1 MSELEQLFDK
11 HGCDKGSKHKYH
23 TIYES
28 IFEPLRD
35 KEINILEIGVFNG
48 ESLKVWLDY
57 FPNANIYGID
67 LFSRVAM
74 EDVQVLN
81 EERCQAIKGDSTNIA
96 TAELVK
102 KQWPDVKFDIIID
115 DALHQP
121 EANAKTM
128 HNFFPLLKENGMY
141 SIEDVWPLDIMNSK
155 EWNHHWIQ
163 KRSKV
168 YNMLKWSLLAKELEG
183 KTVTRYDNRKDTGE
197 GDSYI
202 IMAK

>member
-35 KEINILEIGVFNG
+35 KEINILEIGVFDG
-48 ESLKVWLDY
+48 ASLKVWLDY

-115 DALHQP
+115 DALHVP

-141 SIEDVWPLDIMNSK
+141 SIEDVWPLDIMSSR

-163 KRSKV
+163 KRPKG

-183 KTVTRYDNRKDTGE
+183 KTVTRYDNRKATGE

>member
-23 TIYES
+23 IIYES

-35 KEINILEIGVFNG
+35 KEINILEIGVFDG
-48 ESLKVWLDY
+48 ASLKVWLDY

-102 KQWPDVKFDIIID
+102 KQWPGVKFDIIID
-115 DALHQP
+115 DALHVP

-141 SIEDVWPLDIMNSK
+141 SIEDVWPLDIMSSR

-163 KRSKV
+163 KRPKG

-183 KTVTRYDNRKDTGE
+183 KTVTRYDNRKATGE

>member
-28 IFEPLRD
+28 IFEPLID
-35 KEINILEIGVFNG
+35 KEINILEVGVLNG

-67 LFSRVAM
+67 IFSRVAM

-96 TAELVK
+96 TAQLVK

-115 DALHQP
+115 DALHVP

-141 SIEDVWPLDIMNSK
+141 CIEDVWPLDIMNSK
-155 EWNHHWIQ
+155 EWNQYWIR
-163 KRSKV
+163 KRPNA
-168 YNMLKWSLLAKELEG
+168 YNMLKWSVLAKELEG
-183 KTVTRYDNRKDTGE
+183 KAVTRYDNRKATGE

-202 IMAK
+202 IIAK